1 MIFRALHITGI
12 LIITIFA
19 SCSHSIDPRLVKLE
33 IQAEKGEDSA
43 LVALDSLKAINAAEL
58 NRHNRHYYDFLTIK
72 ISDKAYIRHTS
83 DSLIL
88 NTIKEAPKYGD
99 QNHYAE
105 ALYYGGRV
113 YSDLGDYPQSLRY
126 FQDALDQLPQQ
137 DFNPDLKYRILSQT
151 ASIFEKLRLYKEAIP
166 HLEEILKYSTTDP
179 DTLGVVKDLH
189 LLGAIYIHSSNY
201 KKADSCFI
209 LSASKCKNLP
219 AHYLAISNMYRAGIY
234 EQTGKIDSAVILIDK
249 VPFLVKPISR
259 NTALAYA
266 ARIYLKAGML
276 DSAYINAKR
285 LIQSDNSFNQ
295 ENGYDI
301 LLSDKIRKKIH
312 PDTLARYAL
321 DYRNRLEKIFNDNEN
336 QLALQQQSFYNY
348 KLHDRDRAKAEESV
362 SNLWLLILIISIVL
376 LSFIIISL
384 IYRNKNQKSLILLH
398 EALEKVNSYSTRPDE
413 ITGENSKSQDD
424 TIIQSSNHFSSLK
437 DKKDALRERL
447 RQEYIR
453 VTEVSEYKIKVDP
466 SILTSEPYI
475 QLSDYISK
483 ERELKENS
491 PIWKKLED
499 VIFAAC
505 PNLRT
510 NLSILVDGQL
520 SVSDLHTLLLIKCG
534 MNPSQMAI
542 LLNRTK
548 GTIVSRR
555 DALSIKILGE
565 KVGTKVIDEIIRF
578 L

>member
-1 MIFRALHITGI
+1 MQKNSRHDFSRVTHNRI

-201 KKADSCFI
+201 KKPTHVLYYQLQNVKICRPLFGHIQYVSC
-209 LSASKCKNLP
+209 
-219 AHYLAISNMYRAGIY
+219 GIY

-384 IYRNKNQKSLILLH
+384 IYRNKTKKSH
-398 EALEKVNSYSTRPDE
+398 T
-413 ITGENSKSQDD
+413 IT
-424 TIIQSSNHFSSLK
+424 
-437 DKKDALRERL
+437 
-447 RQEYIR
+447 
-453 VTEVSEYKIKVDP
+453 
-466 SILTSEPYI
+466 
-475 QLSDYISK
+475 
-483 ERELKENS
+483 
-491 PIWKKLED
+491 
-499 VIFAAC
+499 
-505 PNLRT
+505 
-510 NLSILVDGQL
+510 
-520 SVSDLHTLLLIKCG
+520 
-534 MNPSQMAI
+534 
-542 LLNRTK
+542 
-548 GTIVSRR
+548 
-555 DALSIKILGE
+555 
-565 KVGTKVIDEIIRF
+565 
-578 L
+578 

>member
-1 MIFRALHITGI
+1 M
-12 LIITIFA
+12 
-19 SCSHSIDPRLVKLE
+19 
-33 IQAEKGEDSA
+33 
-43 LVALDSLKAINAAEL
+43 
-58 NRHNRHYYDFLTIK
+58 
-72 ISDKAYIRHTS
+72 
-83 DSLIL
+83 
-88 NTIKEAPKYGD
+88 
-99 QNHYAE
+99 
-105 ALYYGGRV
+105 
-113 YSDLGDYPQSLRY
+113 
-126 FQDALDQLPQQ
+126 
-137 DFNPDLKYRILSQT
+137 
-151 ASIFEKLRLYKEAIP
+151 
-166 HLEEILKYSTTDP
+166 
-179 DTLGVVKDLH
+179 
-189 LLGAIYIHSSNY
+189 
-201 KKADSCFI
+201 
-209 LSASKCKNLP
+209 
-219 AHYLAISNMYRAGIY
+219 
-234 EQTGKIDSAVILIDK
+234 
-249 VPFLVKPISR
+249 
-259 NTALAYA
+259 
-266 ARIYLKAGML
+266 
-276 DSAYINAKR
+276 
-285 LIQSDNSFNQ
+285 
-295 ENGYDI
+295 
-301 LLSDKIRKKIH
+301 
-312 PDTLARYAL
+312 
-321 DYRNRLEKIFNDNEN
+321 
-336 QLALQQQSFYNY
+336 
-348 KLHDRDRAKAEESV
+348 
-362 SNLWLLILIISIVL
+362 
-376 LSFIIISL
+376 
-384 IYRNKNQKSLILLH
+384 
-398 EALEKVNSYSTRPDE
+398 NSYSTRPDE